1 MSKQLDTVFFK
12 SISNVTAVPDVALG
26 TVREES
32 GELYRYTYNAGA
44 TTASVGLGLCR
55 IAGITT
61 VNSGAVCSVSGDQ
74 CIGFVKHVAIPTA
87 EYGWALVRGSVAIA
101 VASSA
106 SSQSAGIKG
115 LGLNGL
121 VATYI
126 TGAFAIPADLPTL
139 IVSGN
144 TGLLYLNIL

>member
-1 MSKQLDTVFFK
+1 MSEQVSPIFF
-12 SISNVTAVPDVALG
+12 SGISMVTAVPVVALG
-26 TVREES
+26 TERVES
-32 GELYRYTYNAGA
+32 GEKYRYIYNGGA
-44 TTASVGLGLCR
+44 TTASVGLGLNR
-55 IAGITT
+55 IAGATT
-61 VNSGAVCSVSGDQ
+61 ANSAAVCSVSGDQ
-74 CIGFVKHVAIPTA
+74 CLGFVKHVAIPSA
-87 EYGWALVRGSVAIA
+87 EYGWALTRGLVTVA

-126 TGAFAIPADLPTL
+126 TGAFYIQGELMTA

-144 TGLLYLNIL
+144 SGSIYVNMA

>member
-12 SISNVTAVPDVALG
+12 GISNVTAVPDVALG

-32 GELYRYTYNAGA
+32 GETYRYVYNSGTASASAGLGLTRLAGA
-44 TTASVGLGLCR
+44 TTPHS
-55 IAGITT
+55 
-61 VNSGAVCSVSGDQ
+61 AVISSVSGDA
-74 CIGFVKHVAIPTA
+74 CLGFVKHVAIPA
-87 EYGWALVRGSVAIA
+87 GEYGWALVRGLVTVA
-101 VASSA
+101 VASGA

-115 LGLNGL
+115 LGAGGL

-126 TGAFAIPADLPTL
+126 TGAHYIPGNLMTL

-144 TGLLYLNIL
+144 SGSLYVDIG

>member
-1 MSKQLDTVFFK
+1 MSSQLSPIFMK
-12 SISNVTAVPDVALG
+12 SISMVTAVPDVALG
-26 TVREES
+26 TERVES
-32 GELYRYTYNAGA
+32 GEKYVYVYNAGA
-44 TTASVGLGLCR
+44 TTASAGLGLCR

-61 VNSGAVCSVSGDQ
+61 PNSGAVCSVSGDQ
-74 CIGFVKHVAIPTA
+74 CIGFVKHVAIPA
-87 EYGWALVRGSVAIA
+87 SEYGWALVRGAVTVAI
-101 VASSA
+101 ASSA

-126 TGAFAIPADLPTL
+126 TGAFAIPGELMTA

-144 TGLLYLNIL
+144 SGTMYVNIG